1 MTQVEFQQILE
12 MINRSRSS
20 LKEKLKGDQHK
31 IDMNKNGKI
40 DAEDF
45 MHLRKKKPRM
55 EESEL
60 DEGSKHAA
68 RPRSASRPGTE
79 PAKKGSLQDR
89 IMAARERIDA
99 KKKDMKEEVE
109 DVAEA
114 SKKIPASNK
123 PVKPEDLYVSL
134 KDIPAK
140 KPRGHTQYDPAKE
153 FPGIKAFKKQGV
165 SEEVEDVAEGLS
177 DIVKGI
183 KRKVAGKDNPK
194 DVEHTYARIA
204 RRDIEDAN
212 KLNNQAAYDARDKS
226 TKRWEKINKVVNK
239 QGVAEASKKIPA
251 SNKPVDPKDLLVSLK
266 DVPVKK
272 PRGHTQYDPAKEFPG
287 IKAFKKQG
295 VSEEA
300 EHNYTVKH
308 THSVKEPGELDSS
321 TKRHHYD
328 IHKDGKKVG
337 ELEHGEYFGDVNGK
351 LHGKDLPPLGSYRGS
366 HPEAKLHSFMNSNTG
381 TKWASN
387 LHKYQKEEAEQ
398 IDEISM
404 DYLRK
409 KDYMHKAEVSRK
421 DAENTTRQY
430 WKSPEEKQKARE
442 TVNKRDK
449 GIGAYT
455 DRLYKTMKKPEYKSN
470 NPMNSYP
477 LGGRDEK
484 SGRSYSE

>member
-45 MHLRKKKPRM
+45 MHLRKKKPTM

-123 PVKPEDLYVSL
+123 PV
-134 KDIPAK
+134 
-140 KPRGHTQYDPAKE
+140 
-153 FPGIKAFKKQGV
+153 
-165 SEEVEDVAEGLS
+165 
-177 DIVKGI
+177 
-183 KRKVAGKDNPK
+183 
-194 DVEHTYARIA
+194 
-204 RRDIEDAN
+204 
-212 KLNNQAAYDARDKS
+212 
-226 TKRWEKINKVVNK
+226 
-239 QGVAEASKKIPA
+239 
-251 SNKPVDPKDLLVSLK
+251 DPKDLYVSLK

-287 IKAFKKQG
+287 VKAFKKQGVAEASKKIPASNKPVKPEDLYVSLKDVPVKKPRGHTQYDPAKEFPGVKAFKKQG
-295 VSEEA
+295 VSEDVEDVA
-300 EHNYTVKH
+300 EET
-308 THSVKEPGELDSS
+308 
-321 TKRHHYD
+321 
-328 IHKDGKKVG
+328 
-337 ELEHGEYFGDVNGK
+337 EH
-351 LHGKDLPPLGSYRGS
+351 
-366 HPEAKLHSFMNSNTG
+366 
-381 TKWASN
+381 
-387 LHKYQKEEAEQ
+387 

-409 KDYMHKAEVSRK
+409 KDYLHKAEVSRK

-430 WKSPEEKQKARE
+430 WKSPEEKKKARE
-442 TVNKRDK
+442 TADKRNR
-449 GIGAYT
+449 GIGAYS